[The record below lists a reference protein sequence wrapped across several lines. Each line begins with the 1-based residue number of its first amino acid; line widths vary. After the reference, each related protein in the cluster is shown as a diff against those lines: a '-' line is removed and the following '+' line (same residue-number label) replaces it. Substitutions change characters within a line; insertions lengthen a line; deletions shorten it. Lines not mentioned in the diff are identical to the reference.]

1 MSVPRFRPYYFDPRN
16 QTGHDATMRQN
27 SKGDY
32 VLHSDYAELEAGV
45 AEVFRMVHYHRAD
58 WTDIDAALERLMRL
72 TSETGAKS

>member
-1 MSVPRFRPYYFDPRN
+1 
-16 QTGHDATMRQN
+16 MRQN

-72 TSETGAKS
+72 TSETGDDVGDESHHLGIHGGDLG